1 MPNRSFRKRDL
12 LHFIPLLFFI
22 VNCFPVFIPGHSG
35 PMFSNRFDE
44 AEGGQYIRV
53 FMFLVIKVQIIIY
66 WIVSFVKLIRYQKNM
81 RLVFSSL
88 EPVNLNWLKYF
99 LISLLLVLLLWFN
112 EALLGIKWIN
122 DFSSLGY
129 LMAIYLLSYFA
140 LKQKEIFP
148 FQSIEAADIHEII
161 NERNHE
167 TLKQERISAHRIEPL
182 MDKLKT
188 MKTDRCFLDL
198 DLSLPH
204 LAKMDLT
211 SHELS
216 YLLNQGL
223 GVSFFE
229 FVNRY
234 RVEEAKSLIEEEG

>member
-1 MPNRSFRKRDL
+1 
-12 LHFIPLLFFI
+12 
-22 VNCFPVFIPGHSG
+22 
-35 PMFSNRFDE
+35 
-44 AEGGQYIRV
+44 
-53 FMFLVIKVQIIIY
+53 
-66 WIVSFVKLIRYQKNM
+66 
-81 RLVFSSL
+81 
-88 EPVNLNWLKYF
+88 
-99 LISLLLVLLLWFN
+99 
-112 EALLGIKWIN
+112 
-122 DFSSLGY
+122 
-129 LMAIYLLSYFA
+129 MAIYLLSYFA

-167 TLKQERISAHRIEPL
+167 MLKQERISAHRIEPL

-188 MKTDRCFLDL
+188 MMKTDRCFLDH
-198 DLSLPH
+198 DLGLPH
-204 LAKMDLT
+204 LAKKMDLT

-234 RVEEAKSLIEEEG
+234 RVEEAKTLLLSEEHDHLNILGIAYETGFNSKTTFNTSFKKFTGVSPSEFKKSAGGSEPQLLTSSSPT